1 MRINEQDL
9 KKIKAL
15 HVALKMPVWV
25 LDEKTNEILKSYT
38 SIYKYP
44 ISYEF
49 KKRIIAQNAV
59 EFYSGILNEIF
70 LCLKYKNVKIVMGSF
85 P

>member
-59 EFYSGILNEIF
+59 EFYSGIMKF
-70 LCLKYKNVKIVMGSF
+70 FSV
-85 P
+85 

>member
-15 HVALKMPVWV
+15 HVALQMPVWV

-44 ISYEF
+44 ISY
-49 KKRIIAQNAV
+49 K
-59 EFYSGILNEIF
+59 
-70 LCLKYKNVKIVMGSF
+70 LKTY
-85 P
+85 